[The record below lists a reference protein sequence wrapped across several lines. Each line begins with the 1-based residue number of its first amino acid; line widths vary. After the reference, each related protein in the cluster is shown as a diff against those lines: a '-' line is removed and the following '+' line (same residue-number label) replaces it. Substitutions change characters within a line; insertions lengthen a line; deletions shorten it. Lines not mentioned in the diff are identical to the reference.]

1 MILSRKQLLVVITS
15 LIILA
20 GIWTLVG
27 NFTTETAYSEAEVG
41 VEVGMQ
47 APDFTINNVNGD
59 EVSLSDYRGTKVFL
73 NFWASWCPPCKEEM
87 PAIQKLHKNYDN
99 IKVVTVNS
107 GENKD
112 KVLNYL
118 MENDFSFTT
127 LLDKNGK
134 VTTDYLIRG
143 IPSTFVID
151 EDGIIL
157 RKQRGAITYG
167 KMEEMITEE

>member
-1 MILSRKQLLVVITS
+1 MILSRKRLLVVITS
-15 LIILA
+15 LIIIA
-20 GIWTLVG
+20 GVWTLVG
-27 NFTTETAYSEAEVG
+27 NFTTETVHSEAEVG

-47 APDFTINNVNGD
+47 APDFTTNNVNGD

-87 PAIQKLHKNYDN
+87 PAIQKLHKNYDD

-107 GENKD
+107 GENKE

-118 MENDFSFTT
+118 MENNFSFTT
-127 LLDKNGK
+127 LLDNNRK

-151 EDGIIL
+151 KDGIIVD
-157 RKQRGAITYG
+157 KQRGAITYD
-167 KMEEMITEE
+167 KMEEMINQ

>member
-1 MILSRKQLLVVITS
+1 MILTRKQLLSLITS
-15 LIILA
+15 LIIIV

-27 NFTTETAYSEAEVG
+27 GFTTETIHAETEVG
-41 VEVGMQ
+41 VEIGMK
-47 APDFTINNVNGD
+47 APDFTINNVNGN
-59 EVSLSDYRGTKVFL
+59 EVSLSDYQGTKVFL

-87 PAIQKLHKNYDN
+87 PAIQKLNKNYDD
-99 IKVVTVNS
+99 IKVITINS

-112 KVLNYL
+112 KVLNYM
-118 MENDFSFTT
+118 MENNFSFTT

-151 EDGIIL
+151 KEGIIV

-167 KMEEMITEE
+167 KMEEMINQ

>member
-1 MILSRKQLLVVITS
+1 MILSRKQLLIVIAS
-15 LIILA
+15 LVMIA
-20 GIWTLVG
+20 GVWTLVG
-27 NFTTETAYSEAEVG
+27 DFTTETIYAETEVG
-41 VEVGMQ
+41 VEVGMK

-59 EVSLSDYRGTKVFL
+59 EVSLSDYQGTKVFL
-73 NFWASWCPPCKEEM
+73 NFWASWCPPCREEM

-99 IKVVTVNS
+99 IKVLAVNA

-112 KVLNYL
+112 KVFNYL
-118 MENDFSFTT
+118 MENNFSFTT

-143 IPSTFVID
+143 IPSTFVFD
-151 EDGIIL
+151 KEGIIV

-167 KMEEMITEE
+167 KMEEMINQ

>member
-1 MILSRKQLLVVITS
+1 MILSRKKMLIVITS
-15 LIILA
+15 LIIFV
-20 GIWTLVG
+20 GIWTLMG
-27 NFTTETAYSEAEVG
+27 TFTNKTVHSETEVG
-41 VEVGMQ
+41 VEVGMK
-47 APDFTINNVNGD
+47 APDFTINNVNGK
-59 EVSLSDYRGTKVFL
+59 EVSLSDYQGTKVFL
-73 NFWASWCPPCKEEM
+73 NFWASWCPPCREEM
-87 PAIQKLHKNYDN
+87 PSIQKLHKNYDN
-99 IKVVTVNS
+99 IKVLAVNA

-118 MENDFSFTT
+118 MENNFSFTT

-151 EDGIIL
+151 KEGIIV

-167 KMEEMITEE
+167 KMEQMIDQ

>member
-1 MILSRKQLLVVITS
+1 MVLSRKRLLVVITS

-20 GIWTLVG
+20 GVWTLVG
-27 NFTTETAYSEAEVG
+27 NFTTETVHSEAEVG

-107 GENKD
+107 GEGKD

-118 MENDFSFTT
+118 MEYNFSFTT
-127 LLDKNGK
+127 LLDKNRK

-151 EDGIIL
+151 KDGIIV
-157 RKQRGAITYG
+157 RKQRGAITYE
-167 KMEEMITEE
+167 KMEEMITE